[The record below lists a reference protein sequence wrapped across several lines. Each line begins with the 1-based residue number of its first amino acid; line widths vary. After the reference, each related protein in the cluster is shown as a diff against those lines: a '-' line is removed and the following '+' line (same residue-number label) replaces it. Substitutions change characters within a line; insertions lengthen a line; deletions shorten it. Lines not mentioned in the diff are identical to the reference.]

1 MSQRVVEGGALAF
14 ALTERGAGLVLCPRA
29 HGFHAPS
36 CCPQRMLLRDA
47 QIPQAR
53 RLHLRAFAR
62 LFTAEVRPVIAEMEN
77 SFFSLAFIYTLIK
90 ETFAHRGLAA
100 RDVGQTVI
108 EGARGDRRGTRS
120 GQRRGKPG
128 HPLCSGLCTAGLL
141 PPREKSVFGGLFLS
155 TLPPPPCL
163 AIFFANAQKNK
174 ANRVYFGRFKP
185 KERSDP
191 PHSLR
196 LRFRY
201 PERGGGGRSSQPA
214 SLCSVGLQVLKASC
228 SPAQAIWG
236 LSLCTSMPAN
246 PHPHPE
252 PIK

>member
-47 QIPQAR
+47 QIPQAQ

-100 RDVGQTVI
+100 RVVGQTVI
-108 EGARGDRRGTRS
+108 EGARGTDAGRALDKGEGSLDTRS
-120 GQRRGKPG
+120 
-128 HPLCSGLCTAGLL
+128 AGGCARLGCYL
-141 PPREKSVFGGLFLS
+141 PREKSVFGG
-155 TLPPPPCL
+155 
-163 AIFFANAQKNK
+163 
-174 ANRVYFGRFKP
+174 
-185 KERSDP
+185 
-191 PHSLR
+191 
-196 LRFRY
+196 
-201 PERGGGGRSSQPA
+201 
-214 SLCSVGLQVLKASC
+214 
-228 SPAQAIWG
+228 W
-236 LSLCTSMPAN
+236 
-246 PHPHPE
+246 
-252 PIK
+252 